1 MKTNTALGKEVQAN
15 TGLKLGDFKTMED
28 TARYVDAIVSSG
40 SIEEARGSVYVLGN
54 SESGKTSLCKTLREY
69 CKNDNEAPAAI
80 LEERETRTKV
90 LDFVKE
96 VQLRQKAR
104 KTVTACKSTKS
115 LLGTI
120 NYEKNKTATDDG
132 GDEAVEGIKT
142 TFVDFGGHNE
152 YVSCSSVFL
161 KEKGIFLICFPK
173 SKFADA
179 DEATFE
185 KTFFPSIG
193 TYLELALEKCDEPM
207 FFLVATKADEAEK
220 SKNCQ
225 RIMDKAKAHL
235 KAIAD
240 ETKRPWIFD
249 KVFETAL
256 YEGQADADL
265 QDRLDDLRDMLVAIF
280 RNKQLMDV
288 KLMAVPRSWRKM
300 MDRWKQPGQV
310 TKDIDEAVR
319 EFEDY
324 NQEIFKQG
332 DSSGTV
338 GQPQVWQKV
347 VASLRNAVTVQT
359 YSAQVERD
367 KGTKEE
373 NNQKTEEIE
382 EEEDELP
389 VQTLGVDN
397 QIKQNQTK
405 GESNQKRSEEIEEEK
420 EDKLPEEAGE
430 SYEKMTEETPEKE
443 ARMTEARKNAERVLN
458 FFSSNSEI
466 LWFK

>member
-1 MKTNTALGKEVQAN
+1 MNDTGLERRDGQRYLVADGGGVEYLGLLSLHPLLHHCCAVVKTNTALGKEVQAN

-142 TFVDFGGHNE
+142 TFVDFGGHSE

-288 KLMAVPRSWRKM
+288 KLMEMKVRGMKVMQMKVIEMVMEIKLMEMVMEMKLMQMKGTEMEVEEIKVMEMKM
-300 MDRWKQPGQV
+300 M
-310 TKDIDEAVR
+310 
-319 EFEDY
+319 
-324 NQEIFKQG
+324 EI
-332 DSSGTV
+332 
-338 GQPQVWQKV
+338 KV
-347 VASLRNAVTVQT
+347 VVIKVAEMVMEMKLMEMRVMEMKVMATATISLKVL
-359 YSAQVERD
+359 
-367 KGTKEE
+367 GTPSCL
-373 NNQKTEEIE
+373 Q
-382 EEEDELP
+382 
-389 VQTLGVDN
+389 
-397 QIKQNQTK
+397 
-405 GESNQKRSEEIEEEK
+405 
-420 EDKLPEEAGE
+420 
-430 SYEKMTEETPEKE
+430 
-443 ARMTEARKNAERVLN
+443 RK
-458 FFSSNSEI
+458 I
-466 LWFK
+466 I

>member
-1 MKTNTALGKEVQAN
+1 
-15 TGLKLGDFKTMED
+15 
-28 TARYVDAIVSSG
+28 
-40 SIEEARGSVYVLGN
+40 
-54 SESGKTSLCKTLREY
+54 
-69 CKNDNEAPAAI
+69 
-80 LEERETRTKV
+80 
-90 LDFVKE
+90 
-96 VQLRQKAR
+96 
-104 KTVTACKSTKS
+104 
-115 LLGTI
+115 
-120 NYEKNKTATDDG
+120 
-132 GDEAVEGIKT
+132 
-142 TFVDFGGHNE
+142 
-152 YVSCSSVFL
+152 
-161 KEKGIFLICFPK
+161 
-173 SKFADA
+173 
-179 DEATFE
+179 
-185 KTFFPSIG
+185 
-193 TYLELALEKCDEPM
+193 
-207 FFLVATKADEAEK
+207 
-220 SKNCQ
+220 
-225 RIMDKAKAHL
+225 
-235 KAIAD
+235 
-240 ETKRPWIFD
+240 
-249 KVFETAL
+249 
-256 YEGQADADL
+256 
-265 QDRLDDLRDMLVAIF
+265 
-280 RNKQLMDV
+280 
-288 KLMAVPRSWRKM
+288 

-458 FFSSNSEI
+458 FFASNSEI